1 MYIQVPCISVT
12 TQGISLS
19 SCMIHSHRTD
29 LGRGV
34 EVGITQAVIIHFELE
49 HSIDIRQLELH
60 AVLAT

>member
-1 MYIQVPCISVT
+1 
-12 TQGISLS
+12 
-19 SCMIHSHRTD
+19 MIHSHCTD

-49 HSIDIRQLELH
+49 HSVDIRQLELH